1 MANVKDKLTPFEQ
14 VFFNKL
20 ENYLDKPIYFYGSIL
35 RDDYFPQM
43 SDIDIDIFTD
53 NENSTITMLQNFLNL
68 PNNAFKKCIY
78 RLDKNTS
85 TVVKGYKGV
94 YVDEDNKLTV
104 EISVYNE
111 KNKPDIMSEH
121 QDKPLKIPYYITCLL
136 IFIKVL
142 HYQLGLLPGVYYRSW
157 KNLLIGTCFKN
168 NQPDFITMDI

>member
-78 RLDKNTS
+78 RLIRTLPRLLRDTRVFMS
-85 TVVKGYKGV
+85 T
-94 YVDEDNKLTV
+94 
-104 EISVYNE
+104 
-111 KNKPDIMSEH
+111 
-121 QDKPLKIPYYITCLL
+121 KII
-136 IFIKVL
+136 
-142 HYQLGLLPGVYYRSW
+142 
-157 KNLLIGTCFKN
+157 N
-168 NQPDFITMDI
+168 